1 MNMDERSQ
9 ILREIDALA
18 KDFESLRLADI
29 DGVLWTQRR
38 MRNAQPQWTDP
49 NVPIQCLLER
59 QNQDVRLVAG
69 MSTYFDESDSPNGWY
84 STHIS
89 AATGGHSKKAFDA
102 IQRAGLWIKRRS
114 VLFAILAKELLSAKG
129 VILGDSAWPDV
140 VQLIAGRGDD
150 ATLKIPVWVVQVGV
164 VEFTTDSDGKPY
176 LIPSDKRLPATV
188 TVATWNQRS
197 QIPVV
202 GWLAQITPADEAYI
216 GDPPRMFHCE
226 QKLDSFLRD
235 SELALDWLRRWVEG
249 FEIPS
254 AIPKK
259 DVSSLSSAQRFA
271 YLAAAYAEAREG
283 RQLTDREA
291 WEYLKEN
298 GIEGAEG
305 LDNYELPMRDTF
317 ADYMTQARGLL
328 GEKRKTPRG
337 GRKTRSVLR
346 RSDSD

>member
-1 MNMDERSQ
+1 MNTDERAQ

-89 AATGGHSKKAFDA
+89 AATGGHGKKAFDA

-235 SELALDWLRRWVEG
+235 SELALDWLRRWVDALE
-249 FEIPS
+249 
-254 AIPKK
+254 
-259 DVSSLSSAQRFA
+259 LSSAHSTGTKKQKGTTNTKTPA
-271 YLAAAYAEAREG
+271 KQPSSKKPG
-283 RQLTDREA
+283 RKPIDKVVTTPE
-291 WEYLKEN
+291 
-298 GIEGAEG
+298 
-305 LDNYELPMRDTF
+305 
-317 ADYMTQARGLL
+317 
-328 GEKRKTPRG
+328 EKRIWNLHRNQGKSAAIIALDLSKDQNEIQKVIDRLFQRHKRIKIREKTDTP
-337 GRKTRSVLR
+337 TES
-346 RSDSD
+346 